1 MESINEINIIL
12 VFCLVF
18 LMFGMGTTLTVGDFK
33 RLVNAPKAVIMGLTS
48 QIVLAPLIGVG
59 IANAFA
65 LPAEVMVGIVIITAC
80 PGGPIS
86 NMISFLARGDVALS
100 ITLTALSTVIS
111 IITLPIWLSLT
122 LSTLVGDSLN
132 LTFSFTRTVAQIALT
147 TLLPAILGMWFRAA
161 KPKLSVKIEKVA
173 RSISM
178 LFLIA
183 AIIIF
188 NISNPDTLLNNLTSL
203 VIVALTLNGVA
214 MLVGYTTSHIA
225 NLAENQKRTIAFET
239 GIQNIPLAISI
250 ATIQLNNME
259 VALMP
264 VIYGF
269 CMLFS
274 GVFLVAVIKLS
285 SWLPSR
291 LNC

>member
-1 MESINEINIIL
+1 
-12 VFCLVF
+12 
-18 LMFGMGTTLTVGDFK
+18 MFGMGTTLTVGDFK